1 MSTSRTIA
9 RSVSAVS
16 LHQLAQ
22 VTGALLF
29 VLFIPRALGV
39 EVYGQFAF
47 IFALANVFQM
57 LGEMGYQEVFGRYV
71 PEARHHHG
79 EAGVRGL
86 VRALFPFKV
95 VVGVALA
102 GAASLTAWWLVPQWL
117 TAEHMLWLAVSV
129 AARVWATGPFHLLL
143 GLGQTAQWAVENTWR
158 QVLMAGL
165 MALAFTERTLLAAIL
180 ALAVHELV
188 FLALGTWWTRRWLTP
203 ATWRTPLHLPLAEIV
218 RLAAVFAVANFAV
231 VLMFRTATLVVEA
244 VTHSAAEVGF
254 FDLAQGALLLVYLFL
269 FQVAYAFMPILTQLR
284 LENKPAEA
292 TLWLGRFVR
301 YTSIFVVLACG
312 GMWAVSAPAAPLLF
326 GIGFERAGEA
336 MRAIAVGLLALPVA
350 WGATILCTVDKRP
363 LGRAFSALAGL
374 LTFAVGAWLGQGAGA
389 VGIALAFGVALLGAV
404 LGFGRDAWHTLR
416 AGGRGGLLAVLG
428 VVVFAPVVL
437 VNWPTLPTALL
448 AWATCAVVYAGWC
461 WVGRVI
467 QPADLAL
474 LAGLIRRPR

>member
-86 VRALFPFKV
+86 VRALFPLKMA
-95 VVGVALA
+95 VGVLLA
-102 GAASLTAWWLVPQWL
+102 GLAVLAAWWLTPQWL
-117 TAEHMLWLAVSV
+117 TGAHLLWLAVAV
-129 AARVWATGPFHLLL
+129 MARVWATGPFHLLL

-158 QVLMAGL
+158 QALMAGL
-165 MALAFTERTLLAAIL
+165 LALVFVERSLLAAML

-188 FLALGTWWTRRWLTP
+188 FLALGVWWTRRWLTP
-203 ATWRTPLHLPLAEIV
+203 ATWRAPLRLPLGEIA
-218 RLAAVFAVANFAV
+218 RLALVFAVANFAV
-231 VLMFRTATLVVEA
+231 VLMFRISTLVVEA
-244 VTHSAAEVGF
+244 VTGSAAEVGF

-301 YTSIFVVLACG
+301 YTGVFVALACG
-312 GMWAVSAPAAPLLF
+312 GMWAVAPPAAPILF
-326 GIGFERAGEA
+326 GAGFQTAGYA
-336 MRAIAVGLLALPVA
+336 MRAIAVGLLALPLV

-363 LGRAFSALAGL
+363 LGRAYSALAGL
-374 LTFAVGAWLGQGAGA
+374 LTFGVGAWLGREAGA
-389 VGIALAFGVALLGAV
+389 VGIALAFGAALLGAAV
-404 LGFGRDAWHTLR
+404 GFGRDAWHTLR
-416 AGGRGGLLAVLG
+416 AGGRGGLLALLG
-428 VVVFAPVVL
+428 VAWFIPVML
-437 VNWPTLPTALL
+437 VDWPTLPAALL
-448 AWATCAVVYAGWC
+448 VWAVCAVVYAGWC
-461 WVGRVI
+461 WVWRVI
-467 QPADLAL
+467 QPADLDLLLAL
-474 LAGLIRRPR
+474 LRRPR

>member
-39 EVYGQFAF
+39 DVYGQFAF

-79 EAGVRGL
+79 EAGIRGL
-86 VRALFPFKV
+86 VRALFPLKMLIGV
-95 VVGVALA
+95 VLAGVAA
-102 GAASLTAWWLVPQWL
+102 LTAWWLVPQWL
-117 TAEHMLWLAVSV
+117 TADHLLWLAVAV
-129 AARVWATGPFHLLL
+129 LARVWATGPFHLLL

-165 MALAFTERTLLAAIL
+165 MALIFVERSLLAAML

-188 FLALGTWWTRRWLTP
+188 FLALGVWWTRRWFTLE
-203 ATWRTPLHLPLAEIV
+203 TWRAPLLLPLKEIAQ
-218 RLAAVFAVANFAV
+218 LALVFAVANFAV
-231 VLMFRTATLVVEA
+231 VLMFRISALVVEA
-244 VTHSAAEVGF
+244 ATQSAAEVGF

-284 LENKPAEA
+284 LEHKPAEA

-301 YTSIFVVLACG
+301 YTGVFVVLACG
-312 GMWAVSAPAAPLLF
+312 GMWAVSTPAAPILF
-326 GIGFERAGEA
+326 GVGFERAGET
-336 MRAIAVGLLALPVA
+336 MRAIALGLLALPVL
-350 WGATILCTVDKRP
+350 WGSTILCTVDKRP
-363 LGRAFSALAGL
+363 LGRAWSALAGL
-374 LTFAVGAWLGQGAGA
+374 LIFGVGAWLGREAGA
-389 VGIALAFGVALLGAV
+389 VGIALAFGTALLGAA
-404 LGFGRDAWHTLR
+404 LGFGRDAWHTLQ
-416 AGGRGGLLAVLG
+416 AGGRGGLLALLG
-428 VVVFAPVVL
+428 VGVFAPLVL
-437 VNWPTLPTALL
+437 VSWPTMTAALL
-448 AWATCAVVYAGWC
+448 AWAVCALVYAGWC
-461 WVGRVI
+461 WAWRVI
-467 QPADLAL
+467 QPTDLAL
-474 LAGLIRRPR
+474 LAGLLRRPR